1 MLFPH
6 YTLHGWKYDIKD
18 PYNSAFVLA
27 MKARLRNSLPAMQAR
42 LQGVLEDSFR
52 RLMRG
57 KTDPDGMSLFSSK
70 AHMLADSC
78 RLDQSFSIHI
88 RIHGGGGYE
97 YRYYIGW

>member
-1 MLFPH
+1 MSDISRSTQKVRGQTVDRCYSVQMLFPH

-42 LQGVLEDSFR
+42 LQRVLEDSFR

-70 AHMLADSC
+70 LVC
-78 RLDQSFSIHI
+78 
-88 RIHGGGGYE
+88 
-97 YRYYIGW
+97 